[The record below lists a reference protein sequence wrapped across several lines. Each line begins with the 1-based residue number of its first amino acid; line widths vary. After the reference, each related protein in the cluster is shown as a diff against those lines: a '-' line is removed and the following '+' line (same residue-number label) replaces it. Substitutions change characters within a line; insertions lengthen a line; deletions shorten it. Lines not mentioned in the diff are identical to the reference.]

1 MTARTIRAAVLA
13 VGAGALLLA
22 SAGPALADDTGVGA
36 SKLSIVSG
44 APAADYG
51 VAYDAATPTNPCP
64 ANVTTW
70 AAKTAS
76 KKMTAVVVAP
86 TATCVNGLV
95 TVNVA
100 APAGAKKK
108 NAVIKVIGTNPN
120 DATVKV
126 VKTIVVKVTGVTGNP
141 GKGPKS

>member
-1 MTARTIRAAVLA
+1 MTARTLRVAVLT
-13 VGAGALLLA
+13 AGAAALVFA
-22 SAGPALADDTGVGA
+22 TAAPAMADDIGAGA

-44 APAADYG
+44 TGPAAYS
-51 VAYDAATPTNPCP
+51 VAYDAATPANPCP
-64 ANVTTW
+64 AEATAWT
-70 AAKTAS
+70 AKTAS
-76 KKMTAVVVAP
+76 KKMTAIVVAP
-86 TATCVNGLV
+86 EATCLNGQV
-95 TVNVA
+95 TVTVT
-100 APAGAKKK
+100 APGGAKKK